1 MQKYKKNVY
10 VCKMILPSLNI
21 RKSICLIYLL
31 LLSVMAM
38 AQYRQVV
45 FSGQAL
51 DEYMDE
57 TVVFAQT
64 LYVCGHSGRTLY
76 LSYER
81 MRAPEEVAPVGTT
94 EFTSQQLK
102 CEYGFLSAYCY
113 NIFADTVRLGSTV
126 TNLYAYVTDSR
137 NIVIYGNVPFGNS
150 QAPTNQPDLG
160 DARLRLCAA
169 NLQYF
174 CPIWQGTYGAGSDE
188 EFRVQNL
195 KVLKALSHINA
206 DLYALEEVQEG
217 TAGLDSL
224 VNGLNAR
231 TAPGRYA
238 YIADGNT
245 ITSTYTKVALIYR
258 TDKLA
263 PYLSLGYPYSSSV
276 YRRREYVQ
284 AFTELATNERFILS
298 VNHFKAKD
306 GTGSASTNAARMANV
321 QQLVSFLTTHL
332 NSNYYNDTDVLIVG
346 DLNCNSY
353 EEPLL
358 YLENHDYQNQLRTY
372 SPEGYSYVYDNQV
385 SYLDHVFASP
395 SMAAQVTGAA
405 PYHLNADASYRQ
417 GYYYGDTTM
426 YRYADH
432 DPILVGLKLA
442 SGQTSVFDS
451 ENNDNEITVYAGD
464 KNIVIRSEHETEVV
478 VYDILGREL
487 VHRSHIQQACIPIQT
502 AGLYLVRTGNT
513 FKKIIIK

>member
-1 MQKYKKNVY
+1 MKKFFAIIAFV
-10 VCKMILPSLNI
+10 
-21 RKSICLIYLL
+21 
-31 LLSVMAM
+31 LLSGYVS
-38 AQYRQVV
+38 AQYPQVV
-45 FSGQAL
+45 FSGQDLA
-51 DEYMDE
+51 EYMDE
-57 TVVFAQT
+57 TVIFAQT

-81 MRAPEEVAPVGTT
+81 MRSPEELAPVGTA
-94 EFTSQQLK
+94 EFTAQQLK
-102 CEYGFLSAYCY
+102 CESGFLTAYCY
-113 NIFADTVRLGSTV
+113 HIFADTVRLGSTV
-126 TNLYAYVTDSR
+126 TNLQAYVTDSQ
-137 NIVIYGNVPFGNS
+137 NITIYGNLNFGNS
-150 QAPTNQPDLG
+150 QAPTCRPDVG
-160 DARLRLCAA
+160 DARLLLCAS
-169 NLQYF
+169 NLQYY

-195 KVLKALSHINA
+195 KILKGLSNINA

-238 YIADGNT
+238 YISDGNT
-245 ITSTYTKVALIYR
+245 TTSTYTKVALIYR

-263 PYLSLGYPYSSSV
+263 PYLSLGFPYTYSSSV
-276 YRRREYVQ
+276 YRKREYVQ
-284 AFTELATNERFILS
+284 AFTELATNERFIVS

-321 QQLVSFLTTHL
+321 QQLVNFLTTHL

-358 YLENHDYQNQLRTY
+358 YLENHNYKNQLRVY
-372 SPEGYSYVYDNQV
+372 SPEEYSYVYDNQV

-426 YRYADH
+426 YRYSDH
-432 DPILVGLKLA
+432 DPIVVGLKLGTNQI
-442 SGQTSVFDS
+442 SIQDNENS
-451 ENNDNEITVYAGD
+451 ENETVVYTVG
-464 KNIVIRSEHETEVV
+464 KNIVIRSEQETDVV
-478 VYDILGREL
+478 VYDLLGRTIAY
-487 VHRSHIQQACIPIQT
+487 RSQLQQGYIPMPT
-502 AGLYLVRTGNT
+502 AGLYLVRAGNQV
-513 FKKIIIK
+513 KKIVVE

>member
-1 MQKYKKNVY
+1 M
-10 VCKMILPSLNI
+10 
-21 RKSICLIYLL
+21 RKLFTIIAFT
-31 LLSVMAM
+31 LLSGLAS
-38 AQYRQVV
+38 AQYQQVV
-45 FSGQAL
+45 FSGQDL
-51 DEYMDE
+51 TEYMDE

-81 MRAPEEVAPVGTT
+81 MRSPEEVAATGTA
-94 EFTSQQLK
+94 EFTAQQLK
-102 CEYGFLSAYCY
+102 CMSGFLTAYCY
-113 NIFADTVRLGSTV
+113 HIFADTVRLGSTI
-126 TNLYAYVTDSR
+126 TNLQAYVTDNQ
-137 NIVIYGNVPFGNS
+137 NISIYGNLNFGNS
-150 QAPTNQPDLG
+150 QAPTNHPDVG
-160 DARLRLCAA
+160 DARLLLCAS
-169 NLQYF
+169 NLQYY

-195 KVLKALSHINA
+195 KILKGLSNINA
-206 DLYALEEVQEG
+206 DLYAFEEVQEG

-245 ITSTYTKVALIYR
+245 TTSTYTKVALIYR

-263 PYLSLGYPYSSSV
+263 PYLSLGYPYTSSV

-284 AFTELATNERFILS
+284 AFTELSTNERFILS

-358 YLENHDYQNQLRTY
+358 YLENHNYQNQLKIY
-372 SPEGYSYVYDNQV
+372 SPDGYSYVYDNQV

-395 SMAAQVTGAA
+395 SMASQVTGAA

-426 YRYADH
+426 YRYSDH
-432 DPILVGLKLA
+432 DPIVVGLKLG
-442 SGQTSVFDS
+442 SNQISIQNNENS
-451 ENNDNEITVYAGD
+451 ENEIVIYAVE
-464 KNIVIRSEHETEVV
+464 KNILIRSEKATDVT
-478 VYDILGREL
+478 VYDLLGRTIAF
-487 VHRSHIQQACIPIQT
+487 RSQVLQDYINIPT
-502 AGLYLVRTGNT
+502 AGLYLVRAGNRYT
-513 FKKIIIK
+513 KVLVE

>member
-1 MQKYKKNVY
+1 M
-10 VCKMILPSLNI
+10 
-21 RKSICLIYLL
+21 RKFFTIIAFL
-31 LLSVMAM
+31 LLSGMAS
-38 AQYRQVV
+38 AQYPQVV
-45 FSGQAL
+45 FSGQDLA
-51 DEYMDE
+51 DYMDE

-81 MRAPEEVAPVGTT
+81 MRSPEEVAATGTA
-94 EFTSQQLK
+94 EFTAQQLK
-102 CEYGFLSAYCY
+102 CESGFLTAYCY
-113 NIFADTVRLGSTV
+113 HIFADTVRLGSTI
-126 TNLYAYVTDSR
+126 TNFQAYVTDSQ
-137 NIVIYGNVPFGNS
+137 NITIYGNLNFGNS
-150 QAPTNQPDLG
+150 QAPTCRPDVG
-160 DARLRLCAA
+160 NARLMLCAS
-169 NLQYF
+169 NLQYY
-174 CPIWQGTYGAGSDE
+174 CPIWQNSYGAGSDE

-195 KVLKALSHINA
+195 KILKGLANINA

-245 ITSTYTKVALIYR
+245 TTSTYTKVALIYR

-263 PYLSLGYPYSSSV
+263 PYLSLGYPYTSSV
-276 YRRREYVQ
+276 YRKREYVQ
-284 AFTELATNERFILS
+284 AFTELATNERFIVS

-306 GTGSASTNAARMANV
+306 GTGSASTNSIRMANV
-321 QQLVSFLTTHL
+321 QQLVNFLTERL

-346 DLNCNSY
+346 DLNCNTH

-358 YLENHDYQNQLRTY
+358 YLENHNYQNQLSVY
-372 SPEGYSYVYDNQV
+372 SPDEYSYVYDNQV

-395 SMAAQVTGAA
+395 SMAGQVTGAA

-426 YRYADH
+426 YRYSDH
-432 DPILVGLKLA
+432 DPIVVGLNLG
-442 SGQTSVFDS
+442 SSQISIQ
-451 ENNDNEITVYAGD
+451 NNDISDDEIVVYAVGKNILIHSEKAIDVTVYD
-464 KNIVIRSEHETEVV
+464 L
-478 VYDILGREL
+478 LGRTIAF
-487 VHRSHIQQACIPIQT
+487 RSQLQQGYIPIP
-502 AGLYLVRTGNT
+502 ASGLYLVRTGNHV
-513 FKKIIIK
+513 KKVVVE